1 VQSSKLVL
9 ANSQD
14 SNSAS
19 KRFKTRVIESTSLR
33 LAKVGHRVNYN
44 GSLGLNDYMK
54 TLKQM
59 EYFIFTT
66 DGGDQRLRV

>member
-1 VQSSKLVL
+1 M
-9 ANSQD
+9 
-14 SNSAS
+14 
-19 KRFKTRVIESTSLR
+19 
-33 LAKVGHRVNYN
+33 GHRVSYN

-66 DGGDQRLRV
+66 DGGDPRVTGMNTGTSQAWFDDDFWSKNQQIKA